1 MSFFQNDIKVV
12 VDKHNELRRKVAKGL
27 ETRGV
32 KGAQPKAADMYE
44 LVWDKELA
52 ASAQR

>member
-1 MSFFQNDIKVV
+1 VI
-12 VDKHNELRRKVAKGL
+12 VDTHNALRRKVAKGL

-32 KGAQPKAADMYE
+32 NGPQPKAADMYE
-44 LVWDKELA
+44 LVWDPVLA